1 MAQRLYEEGLIT
13 YHRTDSLNIAK
24 AAIEKVRGYISK
36 EYGKIY
42 LPDTPRY
49 YKTSSKS
56 AQEAHEAIRPT
67 NPTDKGLAIDD
78 PAIKKLY
85 DLIWKKFVSCQMT
98 PARFDETT
106 IEVAAKGGKQEYLLR
121 TSGQIMRFDGW
132 RRVSPTKM
140 EEDIQE
146 LPDVTKDEKLDLI
159 KVNSEQRFT
168 QPPARFNEASLIK
181 ILEKM
186 GIGRPSTYAP
196 IITTIQIRNYV
207 EKEEGKFF
215 PTPIGDTVTDF
226 LVKYF
231 PTVLDYDFTAQMEGN
246 LDKVADGKTDWVKD
260 IKDFY
265 TPFAKILIDTEK
277 NADRVKI
284 ETEKLNKPCPE
295 CGKTEKGELVVRT
308 GRFGK
313 FISCSRFPD
322 CKYTEKIIQKIN
334 MKCPDCKD
342 GEVILRKTKKGR
354 KFYGCSRYPDCNFAS
369 WKKPGSEK
377 EKD

>member
-1 MAQRLYEEGLIT
+1 
-13 YHRTDSLNIAK
+13 
-24 AAIEKVRGYISK
+24 
-36 EYGKIY
+36 
-42 LPDTPRY
+42 
-49 YKTSSKS
+49 
-56 AQEAHEAIRPT
+56 
-67 NPTDKGLAIDD
+67 
-78 PAIKKLY
+78 
-85 DLIWKKFVSCQMT
+85 MT

-246 LDKVADGKTDWVKD
+246 LDKTDWVKD

-334 MKCPDCKD
+334 MK
-342 GEVILRKTKKGR
+342 
-354 KFYGCSRYPDCNFAS
+354 
-369 WKKPGSEK
+369 
-377 EKD
+377 